1 MLQYGLSCQRVWK
14 KANAM
19 ERRHLESA
27 AADYPYLQG
36 LWTIPL
42 GIGIIVA
49 GISNLQSRPTEIGA
63 IVLILGGL
71 AIAGV
76 ASLLI
81 GRYYRDH
88 YGSVTPTRDRTIRQA
103 VAIVA
108 WIAILFVGANQ
119 ALFWSSDGP
128 RCIYASA
135 FALATL
141 AYYAILVGLR
151 PHHVIIWGAVFVA
164 GLLPIWGGLGA
175 DRDPLAMIPLGIATI
190 VSGLLDQRVLA
201 RSLAVPIGDRLEG
214 SRAGR

>member
-1 MLQYGLSCQRVWK
+1 
-14 KANAM
+14 M
-19 ERRHLESA
+19 ERRQLESA

-36 LWTIPL
+36 LWMIPL

-49 GISNLQSRPTEIGA
+49 GISNLQNRPTGIGA

-71 AIAGV
+71 AIAGA

-81 GRYYRDH
+81 ARYYRDH
-88 YGSVTPTRDRTIRQA
+88 YGSVTPTRDRAIRQGLA
-103 VAIVA
+103 VGA
-108 WIAILFVGANQ
+108 WIVVLFVGANE
-119 ALFWSSDGP
+119 ALFWSPDGP
-128 RCIYASA
+128 QCIYASA

-151 PHHVIIWGAVFVA
+151 PHHLVIWGAVFVA

-175 DRDPLAMIPLGIATI
+175 DRDALAMIPLGIAAM

-201 RSLAVPIGDRLEG
+201 RSLAVPTAERLEG
-214 SRAGR
+214 THVGG

>member
-1 MLQYGLSCQRVWK
+1 
-14 KANAM
+14 M

-49 GISNLQSRPTEIGA
+49 GVSNLQSRPTGFGA
-63 IVLILGGL
+63 MALILGGL
-71 AIAGV
+71 AIAG
-76 ASLLI
+76 AATLMI

-88 YGSVTPTRDRTIRQA
+88 YGTVTPTRERTIRQA

-108 WIAILFVGANQ
+108 WIAILFIGANQ
-119 ALFWSSDGP
+119 ALFWSPDGP
-128 RCIYASA
+128 QCIYASA

-151 PHHVIIWGAVFVA
+151 PHHLVIWGAVFAA

-175 DRDPLAMIPLGIATI
+175 DRDPLAMIPLELAAML
-190 VSGLLDQRVLA
+190 SGLLDQRLLA
-201 RSLAVPIGDRLEG
+201 RSFAMPAGDRLEG
-214 SRAGR
+214 TRVGG

>member
-1 MLQYGLSCQRVWK
+1 
-14 KANAM
+14 M
-19 ERRHLESA
+19 ERRQLEA
-27 AADYPYLQG
+27 AAANYPYLQG

-49 GISNLQSRPTEIGA
+49 GISNLQSRPTGIGA
-63 IVLILGGL
+63 ILLILGGL
-71 AIAGV
+71 GLAGV
-76 ASLLI
+76 ALLLI

-88 YGSVTPTRDRTIRQA
+88 YGTVTPTRDRTIRQA

-108 WIAILFVGANQ
+108 WIVILFIGANQ
-119 ALFWSSDGP
+119 ALFWSPDGP
-128 RCIYASA
+128 QCIYASA

-175 DRDPLAMIPLGIATI
+175 DRDPLAMIPLGLLMML
-190 VSGLLDQRVLA
+190 SGVLDQRLLA
-201 RSLAVPIGDRLEG
+201 RSFRQSGTEQLEG
-214 SRAGR
+214 SRVGG